1 MQGKCGKFPPHH
13 GSHAQVLHNRR
24 IRAGGG
30 NLAERGAQVLHLI
43 GLDERVHRHIHAYMV
58 QMRIA
63 HGRFQRLRVKVGG
76 AGARAKCAVSQ
87 IDRVGA
93 AVHGGAQGGLIP
105 GGAEQFGKQQGHGR
119 FAHFRSE

>member
-30 NLAERGAQVLHLI
+30 NLAKRGVQVLHLS
-43 GLDERVHRHIHAYMV
+43 GLDERVHRHIHAHMV

-76 AGARAKCAVSQ
+76 AGARTKGAVSQ
-87 IDRVGA
+87 IDRIGA

-105 GGAEQFGKQQGHGR
+105 GGA
-119 FAHFRSE
+119 